1 MPSPAFLQAPS
12 QGLADQ
18 CSSGQQR
25 QAQLS
30 DYSHYPLMAHVFSR
44 HGLMPKRSAFSVISY
59 ELLKLT
65 SWPVMSN
72 SACPSLEVARYTMTW
87 REVRHVFILWAF
99 LESHKRPKLSP
110 CGLRQAICEC

>member
-1 MPSPAFLQAPS
+1 
-12 QGLADQ
+12 
-18 CSSGQQR
+18 
-25 QAQLS
+25 
-30 DYSHYPLMAHVFSR
+30 MAHVFSQ
-44 HGLMPKRSAFSVISY
+44 HGLMPNRSAFSVISY

-72 SACPSLEVARYTMTW
+72 SACPSLEVAGYTMTW

-110 CGLRQAICEC
+110 CGLRQAICES